1 MSGTLF
7 VVATPIGNL
16 EDLTRRAERA
26 LRDAHT
32 VVAEDTRRTRA
43 LLAHLGATG
52 KPLRRLDANA
62 DAAQVEAV
70 ARVVA
75 EGHDV
80 AMVTDAGTP
89 SISDPGSKLV
99 AAVRALGGTIV
110 PLPGP
115 SAVTAALSACGFELS
130 GYRFAGFLPRSG
142 MERARALARIA
153 EDPDAVVLFE
163 SPNRLAE
170 TLRELAQPAP
180 ARRALVAR
188 EITKLHEELL
198 EATLSELCAQFEGR
212 EVLGEITIVLAPHE
226 AGRRE
231 LSDEEVLA
239 RIDAALASGMRAREV
254 AERVAL
260 ESGRSKKQIYDW
272 VLARK

>member
-16 EDLTRRAERA
+16 EDLTQRAERA
-26 LRDAHT
+26 LREAHT
-32 VVAEDTRRTRA
+32 IVAEDTRRTRG

-70 ARVVA
+70 ARIVA

-130 GYRFAGFLPRSG
+130 GYRFVGFLPRSG

-180 ARRALVAR
+180 TRRALVAR
-188 EITKLHEELL
+188 EITKLHEELR
-198 EATLSELCAQFEGR
+198 EATLSELCVQFEER
-212 EVLGEITIVLAPHE
+212 EVLGEITIVLAPHD

>member
-16 EDLTRRAERA
+16 EDLTQRAERA
-26 LRDAHT
+26 LREAHT
-32 VVAEDTRRTRA
+32 IVAEDTRRTRG

-70 ARVVA
+70 ARIVA

-110 PLPGP
+110 PLPGA

-130 GYRFAGFLPRSG
+130 GYRFTGFLPRSG

-188 EITKLHEELL
+188 EITKLHEELR
-198 EATLSELCAQFEGR
+198 EATLSELCLQFEGR

-272 VLARK
+272 VLSRK